1 MVKLTIQYF
10 LAKITKLKTFKEV
23 IIRLTNSTN
32 SVGYGETLRTVRLK
46 NLEAIVSYHFFMG
59 QPLTSFPA
67 CFCLFSYRNHK
78 AKNIVLW

>member
-32 SVGYGETLRTVRLK
+32 SVGYGETLRTVRL
-46 NLEAIVSYHFFMG
+46 
-59 QPLTSFPA
+59 
-67 CFCLFSYRNHK
+67 
-78 AKNIVLW
+78 